1 MSLLV
6 KPVTI
11 SAVSIIASFRRNE
24 LSRTQRK
31 ACPKWDSP
39 DTNGVPIDYPKQPK
53 FPRLQ
58 SSTWAERN
66 RAKKLAA
73 TSVAFRIVINF
84 GCISLSDI
92 AITFLMF
99 FENFFY
105 FISSSVS
112 VDTLWQAHIRRPTI
126 IVKYISIS
134 TFLPNLLDRL
144 MLRITSYSFGNN
156 VHRASTIANLKERQ
170 R

>member
-1 MSLLV
+1 MNW
-6 KPVTI
+6 
-11 SAVSIIASFRRNE
+11 AVRSEKLA
-24 LSRTQRK
+24 LSGILRIPMVFQSTTQ
-31 ACPKWDSP
+31 
-39 DTNGVPIDYPKQPK
+39 QPK

-99 FENFFY
+99 FENFFL
-105 FISSSVS
+105 F
-112 VDTLWQAHIRRPTI
+112 HIFFGLGGH
-126 IVKYISIS
+126 IVTGPYTTADYHREIYLDIN
-134 TFLPNLLDRL
+134 FLAKSLRSP

>member
-1 MSLLV
+1 MNW
-6 KPVTI
+6 
-11 SAVSIIASFRRNE
+11 AVRSEKLA
-24 LSRTQRK
+24 LSGILRIPMVFQSTTQ
-31 ACPKWDSP
+31 
-39 DTNGVPIDYPKQPK
+39 QPK

-112 VDTLWQAHIRRPTI
+112 VDTLWQAHTTADYHREIYLDI
-126 IVKYISIS
+126 N
-134 TFLPNLLDRL
+134 FLAKSLRSP